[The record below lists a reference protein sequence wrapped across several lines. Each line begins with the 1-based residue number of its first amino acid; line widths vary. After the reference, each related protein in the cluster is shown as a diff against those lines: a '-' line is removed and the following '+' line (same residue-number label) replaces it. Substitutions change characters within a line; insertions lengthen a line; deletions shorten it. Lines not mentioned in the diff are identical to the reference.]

1 MSELFLYFLTVWS
14 CELSKQGAF
23 CIHDCILMENP
34 LREMSG
40 LSPQLSRNWALY
52 TVWNR
57 ALQWGQG
64 SFQWTWNHVL
74 HLLLYPAL
82 RVGAL
87 CPLTTLVPIWTSFII
102 SKLGT
107 NRSHLPRLLFE
118 LNDTRILY
126 CMLSLREYK
135 FSRVELENAW
145 QQLLNKDKR
154 HWCFC
159 SYGEKG
165 EKGWQRY

>member
-1 MSELFLYFLTVWS
+1 MSELFLYFYNFLELWTV
-14 CELSKQGAF
+14 KA
-23 CIHDCILMENP
+23 
-34 LREMSG
+34 R
-40 LSPQLSRNWALY
+40 SRLY
-52 TVWNR
+52 SWLYPHGEPIERNEWLISSAIQKLNTVHCVK
-57 ALQWGQG
+57 LWGQG
-64 SFQWTWNHVL
+64 NFQWKRNHVL
-74 HLLLYPAL
+74 HLLLYPVL
-82 RVGAL
+82 SIGDL
-87 CPLTTLVPIWTSFII
+87 CPLTTLVPIWTCFII

-107 NRSHLPRLLFE
+107 NRSHLPRLLLE

-126 CMLSLREYK
+126 CMLSLREYT

-165 EKGWQRY
+165 ERGWQRY